1 VLKHSIRFALVA
13 AFALLAACDAPIST
27 PTTPSAQTVTPATL
41 PGPSSQQVQGARVYV
56 YASSPYQVYASSP
69 YQAAAYTRASR
80 FVLYE
85 NGTFALQYSSGSQ
98 TPEYR
103 GTYTEGNGR
112 VSFSWEGWSVAGPW
126 AATGVLTGDSLAV
139 TYNIIMSL
147 SDFEDASYTLVR

>member
-1 VLKHSIRFALVA
+1 MLKHSIRFALVA

-56 YASSPYQVYASSP
+56 YASSPYQ
-69 YQAAAYTRASR
+69 AAAYTRASR

-85 NGTFALQYSSGSQ
+85 NGTFALQYWSGSQ

-103 GTYTEGNGR
+103 GTYTESNGR

-126 AATGVLTGDSLAV
+126 GATGVLTSDSLDV